1 MIQEGKRYIPIVM
14 LAGSLLLLSCSSEPG
29 EEPAAEEAGTIEAT
43 TDLVIGLEDQP
54 LEYQLGQP
62 IAVRTDDEGHIYIAD
77 RASMEIK
84 VFDRDGNYLHSL
96 GGRGRGPGEFHDMEF
111 MEWTSEGHLVLMD
124 RGNLRYI
131 VISTDG
137 EEIASYPYNMADQ
150 FYPQALTYLEG
161 HMLALFHNS
170 SPYIEI
176 PEFERDLFYIYST
189 DFQERKASFMPVNRL
204 GHTEMFPVTM
214 LGRYAGSFALTENNS
229 ILVFSP
235 GNYTGLI
242 YVFRKRQA
250 EQWEFDRTIR
260 GREPGIDSYH
270 VYTSESQY
278 NRALD
283 SGMARA
289 TQVHSA
295 GEIYWGSQL
304 SMDAGLF
311 SLGDGRLVHFYAEW
325 KEGYERFPGS
335 MSNPMDL
342 YVQVFGPD
350 GELEHH
356 GYLLTFIERFTMALH
371 SVVNWMDERGNFYML
386 DHPDEIPV
394 VRRFSLDLPERE
406 SLD

>member
-14 LAGSLLLLSCSSEPG
+14 LAGSLLLISCSSEPG
-29 EEPAAEEAGTIEAT
+29 EEPAAEEAGTIEAI

-111 MEWTSEGHLVLMD
+111 MEWTPEGHLVLMD

-204 GHTEMFPVTM
+204 GYTEMFPVTR
-214 LGRYAGSFALTENNS
+214 LGRYAGSFALNENNS

-350 GELEHH
+350 GELERH
-356 GYLLTFIERFTMALH
+356 GYLFTFIERFTSALH

-394 VRRFSLDLPERE
+394 VRRFSLDLGPG
-406 SLD
+406 